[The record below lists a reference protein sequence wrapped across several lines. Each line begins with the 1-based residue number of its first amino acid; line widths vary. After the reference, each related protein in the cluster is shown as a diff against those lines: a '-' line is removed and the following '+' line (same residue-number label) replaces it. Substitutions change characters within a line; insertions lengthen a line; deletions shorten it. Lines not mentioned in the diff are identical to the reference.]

1 MSSPRLQGLLL
12 RLAQYDVHIEYLR
25 GKENV
30 IADALSRVTAIK
42 TEQTDC
48 SDSLSNIERIPVHQ
62 ITQTAPASPER
73 LQELREATEKDPS
86 LRLLMKTVHDGWPKI
101 IRDCPAVSS
110 HIGIFEMKSH
120 VRMVSC
126 TKEPD

>member
-1 MSSPRLQGLLL
+1 ML
-12 RLAQYDVHIEYLR
+12 
-25 GKENV
+25 

-101 IRDCPAVSS
+101 IHSIQS
-110 HIGIFEMKSH
+110 YWYFWMKSH

-126 TKEPD
+126 TKEPE